1 MIQKLSH
8 TTIYVLDQERAKRFY
23 TEKLGF
29 DLRMDMQ
36 MGPLRWL
43 TVSPKGQ
50 SDVQLVLMDVQSCE
64 AMVGP
69 DATRSI
75 RELVEKGAMG
85 AVVFQTADIAKTF
98 KELEERGVPIRQP
111 PTERPYGIE
120 AIIGDD
126 SGNWFSITQPRL
138 MTP

>member
-1 MIQKLSH
+1 MIQRVSH
-8 TTIYVLDQERAKRFY
+8 TTMYVLDQERAKRFY

-36 MGPLRWL
+36 MGPMRWL

-50 SDVQLVLMDVQSCE
+50 PDLQIVLMDVRSCD

-69 DATRSI
+69 EAGAMI
-75 RELVEKGAMG
+75 RQLVEKGAMG
-85 AVVFQTADIAKTF
+85 AVVLETADIAKTF
-98 KELEERGVPIRQP
+98 AELQERGVPVRQP

-120 AIIGDD
+120 AIIMDD
-126 SGNWFSITQPRL
+126 SGNWFSLTQRH
-138 MTP
+138 